1 MIFICILKSFIFLY
15 IQAADFEAMMTVN
28 VTLLLV
34 LTTLFISFSSALPR
48 TSYIK
53 MIDVW
58 LITNLVILFV
68 DIILQTVINY
78 IKTEDTEK
86 TFTPKTK
93 LSLRMIGPSQSQ
105 ILKATNNLNNDIL
118 TEKEKLASLNILSK
132 FILPGF
138 YMTFCVI
145 YFSIGLLVRWE
156 SGQAM

>member
-58 LITNLVILFV
+58 LLF
-68 DIILQTVINY
+68 N
-78 IKTEDTEK
+78 
-86 TFTPKTK
+86 
-93 LSLRMIGPSQSQ
+93 
-105 ILKATNNLNNDIL
+105 
-118 TEKEKLASLNILSK
+118 
-132 FILPGF
+132 
-138 YMTFCVI
+138 
-145 YFSIGLLVRWE
+145 LLVPFALIIIHTYMDYLRE
-156 SGQAM
+156 